1 MAKTLYSKQR
11 SLKERM
17 AASFAF
23 CSSCNRFE
31 VYFITK
37 AQNDAWDSSSKGAA
51 HLWNHSPNT
60 SDNAKSGLDAPE
72 NKSKRE
78 VIVLLLIS
86 TLPPLKMGDISAA
99 GTLSVAWDQNS
110 CQVLSIWNKKQT
122 SNRGHELKM

>member
-51 HLWNHSPNT
+51 HLWNHSLNT

-72 NKSKRE
+72 IKSKRE
-78 VIVLLLIS
+78 VIVLVLIL
-86 TLPPLKMGDISAA
+86 TAPPPPS
-99 GTLSVAWDQNS
+99 
-110 CQVLSIWNKKQT
+110 
-122 SNRGHELKM
+122 

>member
-31 VYFITK
+31 VYFIPK
-37 AQNDAWDSSSKGAA
+37 AYNDAWDSSSKGAA
-51 HLWNHSPNT
+51 HLWKHSLNT
-60 SDNAKSGLDAPE
+60 SDDAKSGLDAPE
-72 NKSKRE
+72 IKPKRE
-78 VIVLLLIS
+78 VIVFFWYLH
-86 TLPPLKMGDISAA
+86 PAPLKIDDISAA